1 MATSIVQTEQME
13 VEGVAVAAVEV
24 EVTNDNL
31 SKNETKL
38 FLDEMKNDMKKT
50 MADYK
55 TSMLADC
62 KSVLKEIESKI
73 DTSKG
78 ANASRQKRQKD
89 SGGKASGSRNDYDK
103 RGEPSK
109 RQKIEKKIVVEERWK
124 KQGYDRSRIESV
136 RRRLLEADADDNFG
150 IILNQIIKETH
161 EDMTKF
167 KVENIRMTIDPN
179 PKLGL
184 RTCQFFQSGRCKQT
198 SYSLVHLD
206 RNHLT
211 NNRGYVHGCSLCYM
225 ISKGIVEHRLWD
237 CELIIQLDELDDPEN
252 FKPVLLVHKDE

>member
-1 MATSIVQTEQME
+1 MATPIVQTEQME
-13 VEGVAVAAVEV
+13 VEGVEVAAVEV
-24 EVTNDNL
+24 KNDNL

-38 FLDEMKNDMKKT
+38 FLDEMKNDMRKT

-55 TSMLADC
+55 SSMLADC

-89 SGGKASGSRNDYDK
+89 SGGNSSGSRNDYDK
-103 RGEPSK
+103 RGEPK
-109 RQKIEKKIVVEERWK
+109 RQKIEKKLVVEERWK

-150 IILNQIIKETH
+150 IILNQIKKETL

-237 CELIIQLDELDDPEN
+237 CELIIQLDESEKDPDI
-252 FKPVLLVHKDE
+252 FKPVLLVLKDE